1 MSRKLHGC
9 FAAIVWSTR
18 LFGLWNV
25 CVIVIANRIAT
36 GHLDFHVE
44 NFGSRWQKKNPL
56 QSLGIEPRFSGPQ
69 PEVLTTIRRLPKGVA
84 DSDYRK

>member
-9 FAAIVWSTR
+9 FAAIVWPTR

-25 CVIVIANRIAT
+25 CVIVIANRKP
-36 GHLDFHVE
+36 
-44 NFGSRWQKKNPL
+44 FGSPRGEFWEQMAKKNPL

-84 DSDYRK
+84 DSDYKK